1 MSRSNDIANITASVL
16 DGVTATEVG
25 LGNVT
30 NESKATMFT
39 SPTFTGTSTF
49 ADLKATGIKHTNG
62 TTAITI
68 NSDGS
73 LSGKFEGAVKFVSNY
88 KASGNPT
95 DTNKVRIAYGI
106 TSSYYTDGVTTNFMG
121 FGFGQPVAVQS
132 HNGSSWSW
140 TYMNPATQSATDY
153 GSLSSSNS
161 GAPTSN
167 HYRQQGFTYTIE
179 MDKV

>member
-1 MSRSNDIANITASVL
+1 MAS
-16 DGVTATEVG
+16 E
-25 LGNVT
+25 
-30 NESKATMFT
+30 
-39 SPTFTGTSTF
+39 
-49 ADLKATGIKHTNG
+49 LKVDTIKHTNG

-106 TSSYYTDGVTTNFMG
+106 TSSYYTGGYMG

-140 TYMNPATQSATDY
+140 TYMNASTSSAVES

-161 GAPTSN
+161 GAPTDA

>member
-1 MSRSNDIANITASVL
+1 MTGIVIPDGGTIGSASDTDAISVASN
-16 DGVTATEVG
+16 GEVTV
-25 LGNVT
+25 
-30 NESKATMFT
+30 SQSIKAT
-39 SPTFTGTSTF
+39 
-49 ADLKATGIKHTNG
+49 AIKHTNG
-62 TTAITI
+62 TNAITI

-106 TSSYYTDGVTTNFMG
+106 SSGYLYDSNSYMG

-140 TYMNPATQSATDY
+140 TYINASTSSATGA

-161 GAPTSN
+161 GAPTGS
-167 HYRQQGFTYTIE
+167 HYSQQGFTYTIE

>member
-1 MSRSNDIANITASVL
+1 MTVITDNA
-16 DGVTATEVG
+16 
-25 LGNVT
+25 
-30 NESKATMFT
+30 
-39 SPTFTGTSTF
+39 
-49 ADLKATGIKHTNG
+49 IKHTNG

-88 KASGNPT
+88 KASGNPS

-106 TSSYYTDGVTTNFMG
+106 TSSYYSDGSAQNYMG

-140 TYMNPATQSATDY
+140 TYINASTTTSNNA

-161 GAPTSN
+161 GAPTGS
-167 HYRQQGFTYTIE
+167 HYLQQGFTYTIE

>member
-1 MSRSNDIANITASVL
+1 MAS
-16 DGVTATEVG
+16 E
-25 LGNVT
+25 
-30 NESKATMFT
+30 
-39 SPTFTGTSTF
+39 
-49 ADLKATGIKHTNG
+49 LKVDTIKHTNG

-106 TSSYYTDGVTTNFMG
+106 TSSYYATTSTGRFMG

-140 TYMNPATQSATDY
+140 TYINASTTAATES

-161 GAPTSN
+161 SSPTDD

>member
-1 MSRSNDIANITASVL
+1 MTVITDNA
-16 DGVTATEVG
+16 
-25 LGNVT
+25 
-30 NESKATMFT
+30 
-39 SPTFTGTSTF
+39 
-49 ADLKATGIKHTNG
+49 IKHTNG

-106 TSSYYTDGVTTNFMG
+106 TSSYYASSTTGKYMG

-140 TYMNPATQSATDY
+140 TYINASSTDADEFGNLS
-153 GSLSSSNS
+153 GSS
-161 GAPTSN
+161 GAPADS

>member
-1 MSRSNDIANITASVL
+1 MTGIVIPDGGTIGSASDTDAISVASN
-16 DGVTATEVG
+16 GEVTV
-25 LGNVT
+25 NQ
-30 NESKATMFT
+30 SIKAT
-39 SPTFTGTSTF
+39 
-49 ADLKATGIKHTNG
+49 AIKHTNG

-106 TSSYYTDGVTTNFMG
+106 VAQYYSGSYMG

-140 TYMNPATQSATDY
+140 TYINPSSTSATES
-153 GSLSSSNS
+153 GSLSGSHS
-161 GAPTSN
+161 GAPTGSN
-167 HYRQQGFTYTIE
+167 YIQQGFTFTVE

>member
-1 MSRSNDIANITASVL
+1 MTGIVIPDGGTIGSTSDTDAISVASN
-16 DGVTATEVG
+16 GEVTV
-25 LGNVT
+25 NQ
-30 NESKATMFT
+30 SIKATT
-39 SPTFTGTSTF
+39 
-49 ADLKATGIKHTNG
+49 IKHTNG

-88 KASGNPT
+88 KASGNRS

-106 TSSYYTDGVTTNFMG
+106 TTSHFTGGYMG

-140 TYMNPATQSATDY
+140 TYINASVTTAQGS

-161 GAPTSN
+161 GAPTS
-167 HYRQQGFTYTIE
+167 YVYSQQGFTYTIE

>member
-1 MSRSNDIANITASVL
+1 MTVIT
-16 DGVTATEVG
+16 D
-25 LGNVT
+25 N
-30 NESKATMFT
+30 
-39 SPTFTGTSTF
+39 
-49 ADLKATGIKHTNG
+49 GIKHSNG

-106 TSSYYTDGVTTNFMG
+106 TASYYGGSYMG

-132 HNGSSWSW
+132 HNGSSWAW
-140 TYMNPATQSATDY
+140 TYINASTTIASDS

-161 GAPTSN
+161 SAPTGN
-167 HYRQQGFTYTIE
+167 HYMQQGFTYTIE